1 MKHRFLFELGTEE
14 IPAGMIRPALA
25 ELRQG
30 FARVLD
36 GNGVEYERILTFT
49 TPRRLAVLVEGLAEK
64 CPDREE
70 LVWGPPASVAFDEAG
85 RPTKA
90 AEGFA
95 RRQGVAPEGLEQADN
110 ERGRY
115 VVARKVIPGRS
126 VRELLAEALP
136 EIIAGIPWP
145 KTMYWSSSRFR
156 FIRPLRWFV
165 LLWDSEVVPFTFEGV
180 AAGRTSRGHRLIGP
194 AGVEIPDASRY
205 VETLRSARVLVDVD
219 ERRRL
224 IEQGLREAAGEL
236 QLVPDP
242 ELLETVVHL
251 NEYTAVVRGAF
262 DPAFLRLP
270 REVLVTV
277 MRHHQKYFSLV
288 DASGALAPAFLAV
301 INNAG
306 DPDGSIR
313 EGHEKVLRARLE
325 DGTFF
330 WDADRKV
337 RLEDRVP
344 RLAGVLFQEKL
355 GSYLEKTE
363 RLEALARR
371 LAGEEELVR
380 AAHLCKADL
389 TTEMVRE
396 FPELQ
401 GVMGGL
407 YAREEGYGE
416 GVWKAIYEHYQPV
429 SLGDPV
435 PESRN
440 GALLSI
446 ADRLD
451 TLAGCFGVG
460 IVPSGSSDPFGL
472 RRQAQGLAEVL
483 RVWRFEY
490 RWAELVEAA
499 LAGYPW
505 RDDADVEERLLD
517 FLAQRVAFVLQRL
530 NLPADVVRSVCA
542 PGIAET
548 SMADLEARARAV
560 ERLRHDENFEALA
573 VAFKRATNLLAR
585 AGEEVPE
592 TPDPGL
598 FREPGEMQFYEAV
611 EAWLP
616 RVEAARRAQDYNE
629 AVRLIAAIRPAVD
642 RFFDDVMVMVD
653 DAAVR
658 RNRLALLRRVGGTIL
673 QVVDPSQLL
682 DRGGAEDE

>member
-1 MKHRFLFELGTEE
+1 
-14 IPAGMIRPALA
+14 MILPALA
-25 ELRQG
+25 ELRRG
-30 FARVLD
+30 FEEVLD
-36 GNGVEYERILTFT
+36 AGGVERERILAFT
-49 TPRRLAVLVEGLAEK
+49 TPRRLAVLVEGLPEK

-70 LVWGPPASVAFDEAG
+70 LVWGPPVSAAFDAAG

-95 RRQGVAPEGLEQADN
+95 RRQGVAPERLEQAEN

-115 VVARKVIPGRS
+115 VVARKVFPGRP
-126 VRELLAEALP
+126 VREVLADALP
-136 EIIAGIPWP
+136 DIIAGIHWP

-165 LLWDSEVVPFTFEGV
+165 LLWDADVVPFTFEGV
-180 AAGRTSRGHRLIGP
+180 TAGRTSRGHRLIGP
-194 AGVEIPDASRY
+194 AAVEIPEASAY
-205 VETLRSARVLVDVD
+205 VETLRAARVLVDVD

-224 IEQGLREAAGEL
+224 IEAGLEEAAGEL
-236 QLVPDP
+236 ELVPDP

-251 NEYTAVVRGAF
+251 IEFPAVVRGGF
-262 DPAFLRLP
+262 DPVFLRLP

-288 DASGALAPAFLAV
+288 DAKGALAAAFLAV

-325 DGTFF
+325 DGAFF

-337 RLEDRVP
+337 RLEERVP
-344 RLAGVLFQEKL
+344 RLADVLFQEKL
-355 GSYLEKTE
+355 GSYLEKTQ
-363 RLEALARR
+363 RLEALCRR
-371 LAGEEELVR
+371 LDGDEDLVT
-380 AAHLCKADL
+380 AAHLCKVDL

-416 GVWKAIYEHYQPV
+416 GVWKAIYEHYRPV
-429 SLGDPV
+429 SLDDPV
-435 PESRN
+435 PETRN

-483 RVWRFEY
+483 RIWRFEY
-490 RWAELVEAA
+490 SWDELLEAA

-505 RDDADVEERLLD
+505 SGDAGVKERLLD
-517 FLAQRVAFVLQRL
+517 FVTQRVAFVLRRL
-530 NLPADVVRSVCA
+530 DLPADVVRAVCA
-542 PGIAET
+542 PGIAGT
-548 SMADLEARARAV
+548 SMEDLEARARGV
-560 ERLRHDENFEALA
+560 QRLRHDEDFAALA
-573 VAFKRATNLLAR
+573 VAFKRAVNLLAR

-592 TPDPGL
+592 APDPGL
-598 FREPGEMQFYEAV
+598 FREPGERAFHEAV

-616 RVEAARRAQDYNE
+616 RVEAARRARDYNE

-653 DAAVR
+653 DAPVR
-658 RNRLALLRRVGGTIL
+658 RNRLALLRRVGRTIL

-682 DRGGAEDE
+682 DRGGEDEDE